1 MEGGKTSFLLSW
13 MLSLAYHTSPDELEI
28 YTVDTRYGSGGL
40 SRMNHLPHVRGHAE
54 NEEDLAPLISGLYER
69 VQTRSKDS
77 EDPTILLMIDDADVL
92 SKRFPISP

>member
-1 MEGGKTSFLLSW
+1 
-13 MLSLAYHTSPDELEI
+13 
-28 YTVDTRYGSGGL
+28 
-40 SRMNHLPHVRGHAE
+40 MNLPHVRGHAE

-92 SKRFPISP
+92 SKRLSDFTLKDQLSAIVRQGGIAGYTLSLPVCRPISDVWRRLVY

>member
-1 MEGGKTSFLLSW
+1 
-13 MLSLAYHTSPDELEI
+13 
-28 YTVDTRYGSGGL
+28 
-40 SRMNHLPHVRGHAE
+40 MNHLPHVRGHAE

-92 SKRFPISP
+92 SKRLPISP